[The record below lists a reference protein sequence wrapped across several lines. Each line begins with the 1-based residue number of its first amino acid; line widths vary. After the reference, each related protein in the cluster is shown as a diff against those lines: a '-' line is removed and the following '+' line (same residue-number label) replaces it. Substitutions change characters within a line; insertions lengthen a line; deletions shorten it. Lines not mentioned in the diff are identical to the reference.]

1 MVNRMYGWARPG
13 HPRPK
18 GRGSPSYRISSA
30 AGAKKPG
37 CRDGRLPR
45 LEDAERPEHVSQA
58 PPGAAPTA
66 GAAERGQDRPEPKP
80 GAAEARS
87 RAPEEPR
94 RQVRE
99 RPRHR
104 DAGCRMRPTSPEATD
119 GA

>member
-45 LEDAERPEHVSQA
+45 LEGAERLATVSQEPPRA

-87 RAPEEPR
+87 LAPGEPR

-104 DAGCRMRPTSPEATD
+104 DA
-119 GA
+119 